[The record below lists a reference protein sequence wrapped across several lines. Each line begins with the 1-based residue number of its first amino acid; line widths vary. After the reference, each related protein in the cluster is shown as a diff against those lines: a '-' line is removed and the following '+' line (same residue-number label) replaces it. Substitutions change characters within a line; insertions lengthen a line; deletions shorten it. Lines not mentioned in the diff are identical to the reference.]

1 MSKILLFN
9 KPFRVLTQFTD
20 QEDRSTLADFIK
32 VPGVYAAGRL
42 DYDSEG
48 LLILTDDGRLQHQ
61 LANPAFKM
69 PKTYFAQV
77 EGEISDEAVETL
89 RRGVNLKDGPTR
101 PAQAQKVSEPDWLW
115 PRNPPVRYRKEQPT
129 SWLQLTITEGRNRQ
143 VRRMTAEVGFPTLRL
158 IRWSIGNWTL
168 DQLEPG
174 HWREETVHLPKAT
187 SPKGPKTGQR
197 QRPQRNT
204 RRPRR

>member
-1 MSKILLFN
+1 MSKILIFN

-20 QEDRSTLADFIK
+20 QEDRSTLAEFIK

-48 LLILTDDGRLQHQ
+48 LLILTDDGQVQHQ

-69 PKTYFAQV
+69 PKTYYAQV
-77 EGEISDEAVETL
+77 EGMISDEAIERL
-89 RRGVNLKDGPTR
+89 RRGVTLKDGPTR
-101 PAQAQKVSEPDWLW
+101 PAQAQRVNEPDWLW

-158 IRWSIGNWTL
+158 IRWSIGSWSL
-168 DQLEPG
+168 DQLSPG
-174 HWREETVHLPKAT
+174 QWREETVHLPK
-187 SPKGPKTGQR
+187 PKSGSRSKSGPR
-197 QRPQRNT
+197 QRPTGT